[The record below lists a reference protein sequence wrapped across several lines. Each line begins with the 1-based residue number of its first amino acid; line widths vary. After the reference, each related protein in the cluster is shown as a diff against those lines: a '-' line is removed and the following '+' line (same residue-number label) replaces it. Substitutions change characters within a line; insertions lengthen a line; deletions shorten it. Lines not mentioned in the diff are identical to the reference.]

1 MTNTVNI
8 NHNLFIGSESKIREK
23 NSIVINLYKCF
34 VSAKNFLNINA
45 FIYLVVIFEENFFLK
60 MSQIFKEKSG
70 LRVCPIGP
78 LLIVQMHSL
87 EPIAFK
93 RLKIH
98 NFSSIFKKVRCEKMV
113 NNPMNYNI
121 FFY

>member
-1 MTNTVNI
+1 MFCI
-8 NHNLFIGSESKIREK
+8 CKEFFE
-23 NSIVINLYKCF
+23 YKCF
-34 VSAKNFLNINA
+34 Y
-45 FIYLVVIFEENFFLK
+45 YLVVIFEENFFLK

-78 LLIVQMHSL
+78 LLIFQMHSL

-113 NNPMNYNI
+113 NNPMNYNV
-121 FFY
+121 FFN